1 MCLDFQKFELMVR
14 LKMKKNIVSI
24 ITASVLVL
32 ILTACATNGK
42 VSDGFVFVE
51 GGTFQMGDDDDDEYA
66 SPKHLVEVNNFYI
79 CDHEV
84 TQKEYLDVRGE
95 NPSNFKGDYKPV
107 ECVSWYD
114 AVEYCNALS
123 VKKRLTPC
131 YTIDKEKRDPN
142 NKDEGDGLKW
152 TVTCNFSA
160 NGYRL
165 PTEAEWEYAARGG
178 KNNRGYKYKLSG
190 GTDFDHDDVAWH
202 SDNSGRVS
210 HDVKTKAPNELGLYD
225 MSGNVF
231 EWCWDWYEPYTSS
244 LQTNP
249 TGASSGSNRVFRSS
263 SFYESWV
270 TGSVFLR
277 DKPAIS
283 IISPDFRGF
292 QIGFRVVRSAQ

>member
-51 GGTFQMGDDDDDEYA
+51 GGTFQMGDDDDEYA

-165 PTEAEWEYAARGG
+165 PTEAEWEYAVRGG
-178 KNNRGYKYKLSG
+178 KKSKEYEYSGSNNIE
-190 GTDFDHDDVAWH
+190 DVAWYEE
-202 SDNSGRVS
+202 NSNGET
-210 HDVKTKAPNELGLYD
+210 HDVKTKSPNELGLYD
-225 MSGNVF
+225 MSGNII
-231 EWCWDWYEPYTSS
+231 EMCWDWYAPYVSS
-244 LQTNP
+244 FQTNP
-249 TGASSGSNRVFRSS
+249 TGALFSSYRIIRDF
-263 SFYESWV
+263 SWKHPD
-270 TGSVFLR
+270 GSVSARFGTGLT
-277 DKPAIS
+277 D
-283 IISPDFRGF
+283 RGNTV
-292 QIGFRVVRSAQ
+292 GFRVVCSAQ

>member
-1 MCLDFQKFELMVR
+1 
-14 LKMKKNIVSI
+14 MKKNIVSI
-24 ITASVLVL
+24 ITASVLVF
-32 ILTACATNGK
+32 ILAACATNGK

-51 GGTFQMGDDDDDEYA
+51 GGTFQMGDDDDEYA
-66 SPKHLVEVNNFYI
+66 SPEHLVEVNNFYI

-165 PTEAEWEYAARGG
+165 PTEAEWEYAVRGG
-178 KNNRGYKYKLSG
+178 KKSKEYEYSGSNNIE
-190 GTDFDHDDVAWH
+190 DVAWYEE
-202 SDNSGRVS
+202 NSNGET
-210 HDVKTKAPNELGLYD
+210 HDVKTKSPNELGLYD
-225 MSGNVF
+225 MSGNII
-231 EWCWDWYEPYTSS
+231 EMCWDWYAPYTSS
-244 LQTNP
+244 FQTNP
-249 TGASSGSNRVFRSS
+249 TGALFSSYRIIRGF
-263 SFYESWV
+263 SWMHPD
-270 TGSVFLR
+270 GSVASRFGTGLT
-277 DKPAIS
+277 D
-283 IISPDFRGF
+283 RGKTV
-292 QIGFRVVRSAQ
+292 GFRVVRSAQ